1 MTPKTL
7 YLAWRNEH
15 ADSELPNSQSW
26 FPVGRLD
33 VDVGESANHRFRY
46 TKGAE
51 EASLK
56 AGFLPLPEFPDF
68 ERDYE
73 SPVLFPVFQNR
84 VISRKRPDF
93 AEYVRALALNEDA
106 DEIEILS
113 ANGGKRATDSFDV
126 FPEPYTGSDGSFT
139 CRFFLPGGVHVDQA
153 IGSRVDDLQRGERL
167 TVSLVGE
174 VATEDMRLR
183 LQTEEGQEIGW
194 APQYL
199 THDLLSESHTSD
211 KFEARVVRVNSVP
224 APSRQ
229 RVLIELI
236 GNLGDHEPMSGPDF
250 QPLVPD

>member
-1 MTPKTL
+1 MVTKTL
-7 YLAWRNEH
+7 YLAWQNDQATSGD
-15 ADSELPNSQSW
+15 ADSPSW

-33 VDVGESANHRFRY
+33 VEIGECQNHRFRY

-51 EASLK
+51 VAKLK
-56 AGFLPLPEFPDF
+56 VGFAPLPEFPDF
-68 ERDYE
+68 ELDYE

-93 AEYVRALALNEDA
+93 AEYVRALALDEDA

-113 ANGGKRATDSFDV
+113 ANGGKRATDSFGV
-126 FPEPYTGSDGSFT
+126 FPEPNNGADGSFT
-139 CRFFLPGGVHVDQA
+139 CRFFLAGGIHVDQA
-153 IGSRVDDLQRGERL
+153 VGSRVDDLQRGDRL
-167 TVSLVGE
+167 TVSLGGK
-174 VATEDMRLR
+174 VATEAMRLR

-199 THDLLSESHTSD
+199 THDLTLEAQALGE
-211 KFEARVVRVNSVP
+211 FEASVVKVNPAP

-229 RVLIELI
+229 RVLVELT
-236 GNLGDHEPMSGPDF
+236 GNLGDREPMSGPDF